1 MNWDYK
7 ALYERAI
14 DDNARLDYC
23 NGWMKACLSELK
35 SLLDSGFIESNE
47 YITNKLK
54 CMIDS
59 AENAEKDYDELM
71 AKIQANASCN
81 DI

>member
-7 ALYERAI
+7 ALYEKSVEKGGE
-14 DDNARLDYC
+14 LHYY

-35 SLLDSGFIESNE
+35 SILDSGFIESNE
-47 YITNKLK
+47 YIINKLK
-54 CMIDS
+54 WIADG
-59 AENAEKDYDELM
+59 AENAEKDYAELM
-71 AKIQANASCN
+71 KKIKENASCN

>member
-7 ALYERAI
+7 ALYEKSVEKGGE
-14 DDNARLDYC
+14 LHYY

-35 SLLDSGFIESNE
+35 SILDSGFIESNE
-47 YITNKLK
+47 YIINKLK
-54 CMIDS
+54 WIADG
-59 AENAEKDYDELM
+59 AEIAEKDYAELM
-71 AKIQANASCN
+71 KKIKENADCN

>member
-7 ALYERAI
+7 ALYEKSTEQGAE
-14 DDNARLDYC
+14 LHYC

-35 SLLDSGFIESNE
+35 SILDSGFIESNE
-47 YITNKLK
+47 FIINKLRY
-54 CMIDS
+54 IADS
-59 AENAEKDYDELM
+59 AENAEKDYAELM
-71 AKIQANASCN
+71 KKLKENASCN

>member
-7 ALYERAI
+7 ALYDCAI
-14 DDNARLDYC
+14 EQNAELEYR

-35 SLLDSGFIESNE
+35 SILNSGFIESNE
-47 YITNKLK
+47 FIINKLRY
-54 CMIDS
+54 IADS
-59 AENAEKDYDELM
+59 AENAEKDYAELM
-71 AKIQANASCN
+71 KKLKENASCN